1 MSWSF
6 QKKMLV
12 LISVGLTPVSFFVC
26 VFFFF
31 FSLNTLKL
39 LTSVKY
45 PGIA

>member
-1 MSWSF
+1 MGWRF

-12 LISVGLTPVSFFVC
+12 FISVGLTPVSFFVC
-26 VFFFF
+26 VFFF